1 MGTNPTRRT
10 LIWRAATMRTEAE
23 VDAVR
28 REVNQLHG
36 TALLAVDLAAQL
48 ITIEYDPDSI
58 TPAEI
63 AGFLA
68 TAGFPVGLP

>member
-10 LIWRAATMRTEAE
+10 LIWRIDAMGSEAE
-23 VDAVR
+23 IEAVR
-28 REVNQLHG
+28 RAVNRLHG
-36 TALLAVDLAAQL
+36 TALLAADLAARL
-48 ITIEYDPDSI
+48 ITVEYDPDSV

-68 TAGFPVGLP
+68 TSGFPVRTP